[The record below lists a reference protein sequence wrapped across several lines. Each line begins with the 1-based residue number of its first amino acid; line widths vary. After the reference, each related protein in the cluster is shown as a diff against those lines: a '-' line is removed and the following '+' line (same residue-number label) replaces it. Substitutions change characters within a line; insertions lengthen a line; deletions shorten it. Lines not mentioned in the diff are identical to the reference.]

1 MAGSKRKKHL
11 GLLLLLLAMIV
22 LLGVYFWLV
31 KYNDKKDTQDTATE
45 ETKAIVSLDTSTIE
59 SIYFKNPSLEMTLTL
74 NSEGVWEESQDS
86 AFPVNQTYAAN
97 MQNAFADITPTSTLT
112 EGIDD
117 LSAFGLD
124 NPEITATASTSDGK
138 ETTVMIGNETPF
150 GGEYYAALAGSN
162 EVYVIGTSFYS
173 YFHYTRTDLTA
184 VETIPAVTAENVTKL
199 SVTAKEGKDFEVVY
213 DEDSPYDYSG
223 FSNYIIHKP
232 YAIPVAADNDSMTTL
247 FGNYAS
253 LSFSSCA
260 DYNATDLSKYGLE
273 EPAYTVSLDYYEEQ
287 TAEADSTNSS
297 TDTET
302 DTDTTD
308 ADTTDSTDTA
318 NTVKVNKSL
327 TLLIGATNEDG
338 NYYAKTSDSN
348 AVNILDSATVEK
360 LTAIDAYSNTYKYVN
375 LISIEAVDSIDIT
388 AGGASHTLTIERET
402 TTEDGKDTTTAVYNV
417 DKKTVEEEVFK
428 KFYQVLIAPK
438 TEREIPEADLTKG
451 EKETPV
457 MTITYHLN
465 TSDTP
470 FVVEFKPYD
479 DSYYIVNTNGT
490 EYFLMD
496 LRNAASITDGLKELL
511 Q

>member
-1 MAGSKRKKHL
+1 MAGSKRKKNL

-31 KYNDKKDTQDTATE
+31 KFNDKKEAQDTAAD
-45 ETKAIVSLDTSTIE
+45 ETKAIVSLDTGTIK

-74 NSEGVWEESQDS
+74 NDKGVWEDKEDS
-86 AFPVNQTYAAN
+86 TFPVNQTYAAN
-97 MQNAFADITPTSTLT
+97 MQNAFAEIKPTSTLT
-112 EGIDD
+112 EGIED
-117 LSAFGLD
+117 LSAFGLK
-124 NPEITATASTSDGK
+124 NPVITATATTSDGK

-150 GGEYYAALAGSN
+150 GGEYYAALEGSK

-184 VETIPAVTAENVTKL
+184 VEAIPAVKAENVTKL
-199 SVTAKEGKDFEVVY
+199 SVTAKDGRDFEVVY

-223 FSNYIIHKP
+223 FSNYIMNKP
-232 YAIPVAADNDSMTTL
+232 YATPVAADNDSMTTL

-287 TAEADSTNSS
+287 AAETDGTDSS
-297 TDTET
+297 TDTGT
-302 DTDTTD
+302 DTDTTGS
-308 ADTTDSTDTA
+308 TDSTDTA
-318 NTVKVNKSL
+318 KTVKVNKSL

-348 AVNILDSATVEK
+348 AVNILDSSTVEK

-375 LISIEAVDSIDIT
+375 LISIESVDSVDIT
-388 AGGASHTLTIERET
+388 AGGVSHTLAIERET
-402 TTEDGKDTTTAVYNV
+402 TTKDGKDTTTAVYTV
-417 DKKTVEEEVFK
+417 DKKTVEEDVFK

-438 TEREIPEADLTKG
+438 TEREIPEADLMKG

-457 MTITYHLN
+457 MTVTYHLN
-465 TSDTP
+465 TSKTP

-496 LRNAASITDGLKELL
+496 LRNATSITDGLKELL